1 MGDVVASDPAVAV
14 EAVTFGYGA
23 EPVVRDVSF
32 AVGCGEFV
40 GIIGPNGSG
49 KSTLL
54 KLMSGYLRPWQG
66 RVAVEGEAVERMSR
80 AALGRRI
87 AVVPQDTAVT
97 LPFTVMEMVLLGRTP
112 HGPGFGFEDERDLAA
127 ARRAMERTD
136 TLQLAGRRVTELSGG
151 ERQRVDPGARA
162 GAGAAHPPARRA
174 GRVSRH
180 PPRSG
185 DVRPPARPAARRHD
199 GGQRPARPA
208 TSPPCTA
215 IGWCCSPAGGWSR
228 VGTPAEVI
236 TYPTLTAVY
245 GTEVYV
251 TMNDVTGA
259 LNVLPL
265 SREHRERLRRQ
276 FGSAGAPRSCRR
288 AGASPRPPRRPPAST
303 SSASR

>member
-1 MGDVVASDPAVAV
+1 MGDVVSGDPAVAV

-32 AVGCGEFV
+32 AVACGEFV

-66 RVAVEGEAVERMSR
+66 RVAIEGEAAERMSR
-80 AALGRRI
+80 AALGRLI

-151 ERQRVDPGARA
+151 ERQRVILARA
-162 GAGAAHPPARRA
+162 LAQEPRILLLDEPAAFLDIRHEVEMYDLLHDLQRA
-174 GRVSRH
+174 GMTVVSVLH
-180 PPRSG
+180 
-185 DVRPPARPAARRHD
+185 DLNIAALYCDRLVLLA
-199 GGQRPARPA
+199 GGQVV
-208 TSPPCTA
+208 
-215 IGWCCSPAGGWSR
+215 G

-276 FGSAGAPRSCRR
+276 FGG
-288 AGASPRPPRRPPAST
+288 G
-303 SSASR
+303 